1 MGFHCNA
8 DNMKL
13 NSGLL
18 QDSNLSKAASLILPL
33 VYQITGMVQQNH
45 FVAVNVLNS
54 SRCLTKSN
62 QHFRIC

>member
-45 FVAVNVLNS
+45 FVAVNVFKLQS
-54 SRCLTKSN
+54 LFDKIKST
-62 QHFRIC
+62 F